1 MPNAVSQTLSQMIFI
16 VPLIVIMV
24 IMFRSNKKKAKAV
37 QDMIA
42 SIQPGVKVKTIGGFY
57 GKVVSVKEDVVTIE
71 CGPDK
76 AKLIIDKGAIATIQN
91 NDTVNDTGI
100 ENK

>member
-1 MPNAVSQTLSQMIFI
+1 MPNGISQTLSQMIFI

-42 SIQPGVKVKTIGGFY
+42 SIQPGFKVKTIGGFY